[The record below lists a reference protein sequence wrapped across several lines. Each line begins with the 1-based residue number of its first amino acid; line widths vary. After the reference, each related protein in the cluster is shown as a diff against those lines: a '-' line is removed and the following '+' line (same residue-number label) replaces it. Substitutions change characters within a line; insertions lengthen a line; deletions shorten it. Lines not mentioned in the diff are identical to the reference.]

1 MRRKFAKMLQHLAV
15 DILIPGAAI
24 LSIIFGVCLWYRVS
38 KIQVSTGSQGLRA
51 DGTRGYLL
59 EEEQRGE
66 DEVQALDDA
75 SFMCAS
81 QAALCCIK
89 INLISHAGSTSRQQY
104 SLQGHEAAG
113 GDVGT
118 VLIHSLS
125 RQP

>member
-24 LSIIFGVCLWYRVS
+24 LSIIFGVFLWYRVS

-66 DEVQALDDA
+66 DEVQALEQA
-75 SFMCAS
+75 SVYVCKSRSLGAAS
-81 QAALCCIK
+81 R
-89 INLISHAGSTSRQQY
+89 SM
-104 SLQGHEAAG
+104 
-113 GDVGT
+113 
-118 VLIHSLS
+118 
-125 RQP
+125 